1 MEFSEVIKKRRSTR
15 KFTNDGVSREQIIKM
30 LEAAT
35 IAPNACN
42 MQSWHFYVVTDKA
55 VKAKLA
61 DESAIAEWATTAPV
75 MFVVCSDAKEIVA
88 RFGARAENLFTVQDT
103 AAAIENLLLC
113 AADMG
118 LGGCFMGAFNEEK
131 VRATVGVKEDH
142 RPVAVVP
149 VGVPAVELPARPRNP
164 LESVVT
170 FVGEGDGEHTELDT
184 AYRKFEV
191 KNSCVPEAVFDNVN
205 LKNSTFNNINLSGT
219 KFSDINLSGT
229 KFSDINMKNCKY
241 GGLTMEGSSFGCVDM
256 KKCEFNNTELCCSN
270 FENVTFGGSDMK
282 NVDMSCV
289 EFEKINFKNAT
300 FDDVDF
306 SDASFDDVDFSGAT
320 ADGIDIAEAIEFYK
334 TNQDK

>member
-15 KFTNDGVSREQIIKM
+15 KFTNDPVSREQIIKM
-30 LEAAT
+30 LEAA
-35 IAPNACN
+35 IAAPNACN
-42 MQSWHFYVVTDKA
+42 MQSWHFYVITDKKVRARLAEEKAVTD
-55 VKAKLA
+55 
-61 DESAIAEWATTAPV
+61 WATTAPV
-75 MFVVCSDAKEIVA
+75 MFVVCTDATAITA
-88 RFGARAENLFTVQDT
+88 RFGERADKLFAVQDN

-113 AADMG
+113 AADLG
-118 LGGCFMGAFNEEK
+118 LGGCFMGAFDEAKCREI
-131 VRATVGVKEDH
+131 VGVKPEH

-149 VGVPAVELPARPRNP
+149 VGVPAIELPARPRNP
-164 LESVVT
+164 LSAVVT
-170 FVGEGDGEHTELDT
+170 FLGEEGGDYSELDT
-184 AYRKFEV
+184 QYRKFEV
-191 KNSCVPEAVFDNVN
+191 KNSSVPEAVFDNVN
-205 LKNSTFNNINLSGT
+205 LKDSTFNN
-219 KFSDINLSGT
+219 INLSGT

>member
-1 MEFSEVIKKRRSTR
+1 MGLEFQKRRSTR

-42 MQSWHFYVVTDKA
+42 MQSWHFYVITDKA

-61 DESAIAEWATTAPV
+61 EESAIAAWATTAPV
-75 MFVVCSDAKEIVA
+75 MFVVCTDAKEIVA
-88 RFGARAENLFTVQDT
+88 RFGDRAENLFTVQDT

-170 FVGEGDGEHTELDT
+170 FV
-184 AYRKFEV
+184 
-191 KNSCVPEAVFDNVN
+191 
-205 LKNSTFNNINLSGT
+205 
-219 KFSDINLSGT
+219 
-229 KFSDINMKNCKY
+229 
-241 GGLTMEGSSFGCVDM
+241 
-256 KKCEFNNTELCCSN
+256 
-270 FENVTFGGSDMK
+270 
-282 NVDMSCV
+282 
-289 EFEKINFKNAT
+289 
-300 FDDVDF
+300 
-306 SDASFDDVDFSGAT
+306 
-320 ADGIDIAEAIEFYK
+320 
-334 TNQDK
+334 